1 MSTSYESRSDE
12 PRTSASL
19 VPSTATIGRLPA
31 PGLGVPP
38 WNGTKPPKRGG
49 ALASAVSART
59 PVPLPPTRPTDVV
72 LEPRIEIELTSLR
85 TTGPLGVGVVLGAG
99 VGVSVTSYVEP
110 TGISALVL
118 MPKIS

>member
-1 MSTSYESRSDE
+1 MSILYNSRSDE
-12 PRTSASL
+12 PRTSATL
-19 VPSTATIGRLPA
+19 VPPTATIGRFPA
-31 PGLGVPP
+31 PGFGVPP

-49 ALASAVSART
+49 AFASPVSART
-59 PVPLPPTRPTDVV
+59 PVPGPPIIPTGVG
-72 LEPRIEIELTSLR
+72 LEPRIEIELTSVR